1 MATTLLA
8 DPVKM
13 PQEKDGSQP
22 EMYGEGLQ
30 SVESVRDGTQ
40 DQEKNEA
47 THRGFKPRHS
57 QMIAIGGAIGTSLF
71 LGTAQVLRVG
81 GPAFLL
87 VSYGVLSILV
97 YGIVTGIAEVATY
110 LPVPGGTMSDYGNKY
125 VSRSLGFAMGYL
137 YWYSLGILVPYEL
150 VASTLLIDFWN
161 PSINPAVW
169 ITIILVVIVLLN
181 FLPVRF
187 FGEAEFWS
195 AGMKIVLILGFIFLS
210 VVLFFGG
217 GPNHD
222 RLGFRYWKDPGPV
235 NTYLEE
241 GHIGRF
247 IALLQSFVLSSFAF
261 VLAPEQL
268 IVTAGEMQSPRK
280 NLPRAARRYFWRLI
294 ILFMPTV
301 IGIGVVCPSN
311 DPRLS
316 ISGTASSPFVIAIR
330 NAGIPVLDSV
340 VNVLILLSACTAG
353 NAFLYSASRNLY
365 SLAIAG
371 NAAAIFK
378 RCNSYGLP
386 YFAVAASAI
395 FSPLAYLSLSS
406 TSLTVFNWLINIT
419 NSAGFISWICCG
431 AIYYRYRKTLEF
443 HGLESPYRSRA
454 QPWAM
459 LAGTIGAFFL
469 LVINGFQV
477 FLPGQWSVGAFLTAY
492 IGIPVFLAIYLGHR
506 LYRRQDRWFREPGDI
521 AMAEGLDEVLAAEC
535 LAPVRGKVSRFLHA
549 LIE

>member
-8 DPVKM
+8 DLVKM
-13 PQEKDGSQP
+13 PHEKDSSQP
-22 EMYGEGLQ
+22 EIYGETLRNI
-30 SVESVRDGTQ
+30 ESVRDGTQ
-40 DQEKNEA
+40 DQERNEA
-47 THRGFKPRHS
+47 THRGFKSRHS

-71 LGTAQVLRVG
+71 LGTSQVLRVG

-87 VSYGVLSILV
+87 VSYGILSILV
-97 YGIVTGIAEVATY
+97 HGIVTGIAEVTTY
-110 LPVPGGTMSDYGNKY
+110 LPVPGGTMSFYGNKY

-150 VASTLLIDFWN
+150 VASTLLIDFWS
-161 PSINPAVW
+161 PSVNPAVW
-169 ITIILVVIVLLN
+169 ITIILVIIVLLN

-187 FGEAEFWS
+187 VGEVEFWS
-195 AGMKIVLILGFIFLS
+195 AGMKIILILGFISLS

-222 RLGFRYWKDPGPV
+222 RIGFWYWKDPGPV

-247 IALLQSFVLSSFAF
+247 IALLQSFVLASFAF

-268 IVTAGEMQSPRK
+268 IVTAGEMQSPRQ

-301 IGIGVVCPSN
+301 IAGVVCPSN
-311 DPRLS
+311 DPSLS

-330 NAGIPVLDSV
+330 NAGIPVLDSI

-365 SLAIAG
+365 SLAVAG
-371 NAAAIFK
+371 NAPAIFK
-378 RCNSYGLP
+378 RCNNHGLP
-386 YFAVAASAI
+386 YLAVAASAI

-419 NSAGFISWICCG
+419 ISAGFISWICCG
-431 AIYYRYRKTLEF
+431 AIYYRYRRALEF
-443 HGLESPYRSRA
+443 HGLESPYRSRT

-459 LAGTIGAFFL
+459 CAGTIGAVFL

-477 FLPGQWSVGAFLTAY
+477 LLPGQWSVDDFLTAY
-492 IGIPVFLAIYLGHR
+492 IGIPGSSFLPSSGWMVQATR
-506 LYRRQDRWFREPGDI
+506 
-521 AMAEGLDEVLAAEC
+521 
-535 LAPVRGKVSRFLHA
+535 
-549 LIE
+549 

>member
-1 MATTLLA
+1 MATSLWV

-13 PQEKDGSQP
+13 PHEKDGSQP
-22 EMYGEGLQ
+22 EMYREGLR

-71 LGTAQVLRVG
+71 LGTSQVLRVG

-87 VSYGVLSILV
+87 VCYGVLSILV

-110 LPVPGGTMSDYGNKY
+110 LPVPGGTMSYYGNKY

-161 PSINPAVW
+161 PSVNPAVW
-169 ITIILVVIVLLN
+169 ISIILVIIVLLN

-195 AGMKIVLILGFIFLS
+195 AGMKIILILGFIFLS

-222 RLGFRYWKDPGPV
+222 RVGFRYWRDPGPA
-235 NTYLEE
+235 NTYLEG

-316 ISGTASSPFVIAIR
+316 IPGTASSPFVIAIR
-330 NAGIPVLDSV
+330 NAGIPVLDSI

-365 SLAIAG
+365 SLAVAG
-371 NAAAIFK
+371 NAPAMFK
-378 RCNSYGLP
+378 RCNHYGLP

-431 AIYYRYRKTLEF
+431 AIYYRYRRTLDF

-454 QPWAM
+454 QPWGM
-459 LAGTIGAFFL
+459 WAGTIGAVFL

-477 FLPGQWSVGAFLTAY
+477 FLPGQWSVGDFLTAY
-492 IGIPVFLAIYLGHR
+492 IGIPVFLAIYLSHR
-506 LYRRQDRWFREPGDI
+506 VYRRQDGWFREPGDI
-521 AMAEGLDEVLAAEC
+521 AMTEGLDEVLAAERP
-535 LAPVRGKVSRFLHA
+535 APVRGKVSKFLHA